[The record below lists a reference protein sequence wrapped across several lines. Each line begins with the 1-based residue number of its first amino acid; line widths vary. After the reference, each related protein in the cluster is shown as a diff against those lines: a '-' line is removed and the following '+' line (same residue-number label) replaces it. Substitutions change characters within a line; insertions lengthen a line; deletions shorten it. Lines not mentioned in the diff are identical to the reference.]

1 MDQSRLQQLPL
12 HCFVDINVRS
22 LGCAVQL
29 LILPSPTDLPV
40 CICGELLV
48 MDSKVKVPSFRVKH
62 WKAINMNLQFNH
74 PEATLNNSNAPIWL
88 RSAFNP
94 LPDLA

>member
-1 MDQSRLQQLPL
+1 MMGSACTGACLLERSR
-12 HCFVDINVRS
+12 
-22 LGCAVQL
+22 
-29 LILPSPTDLPV
+29 
-40 CICGELLV
+40 GELLV

-74 PEATLNNSNAPIWL
+74 PEATLNNSNALIWL